1 MQKLEGHRQ
10 EVDALFNFLPVAMS
24 VSVANMMLGVKLI
37 VVSSDCIT
45 QLSVMDVS
53 AQSTMKGAVKC
64 DEHCELQNSVNQ
76 LGFEH
81 VICFWDIPESVPVA
95 VRMACTAI
103 GIYIPL
109 VCVCEQ
115 GCI

>member
-10 EVDALFNFLPVAMS
+10 EVDTFYFCVCGQVCVDYKYDDDVN
-24 VSVANMMLGVKLI
+24 LI
-37 VVSSDCIT
+37 VVSIDHIT

-95 VRMACTAI
+95 VHMACAAI
-103 GIYIPL
+103 GSVYH
-109 VCVCEQ
+109 V
-115 GCI
+115 